1 MKKSYEVAVIG
12 GGIIGC
18 SIAYYLAK
26 ENVDVAV
33 FENDQIGGK
42 TTSAAA
48 GMLGAHSECEDL
60 DVFYPFA
67 RDSQLAYFTLREE
80 LKEHSGID
88 LQWKT
93 GGIYKLAFSENE
105 KLQLNS
111 MLALPTIEWH
121 EPEEV
126 RTNVEDVSEK
136 IIGAA
141 YIKDDVHVLPKAT
154 CQAFGKSA
162 QQLGASI
169 HESTPVHTIEKIDG
183 VFSLKTAAGSVE
195 AKYVVVASGVWST
208 RYFESFGLGEK
219 VLPVKGECL
228 AVQSGNVSLKR
239 TLFHD
244 SSYILP
250 RNNNTFVIG
259 ATMVEN
265 DWNEKATMGGI
276 EALIKKAKEI
286 LPSIGELQIESFWAG
301 LRPKTFDHKPFI
313 GVHPGDDNI
322 LFATGHFRNGI
333 LLAPATGQMIRDLI
347 LGRKVREDWLEAFK
361 IDRQK
366 AWIQKQ
372 AGILEVH

>member
-126 RTNVEDVSEK
+126 KSNAGNVSEN

-162 QQLGASI
+162 KQLGASI
-169 HESTPVHTIEKIDG
+169 HEYTPVHTIEKIDG

-228 AVQSGNVSLKR
+228 AVRSGSVSLKR

-250 RNNNTFVIG
+250 RNNNTLVIG

-276 EALIKKAKEI
+276 EALIKKAKEM

-372 AGILEVH
+372 AGILKVH

>member
-80 LKEHSGID
+80 LKEYSGID

-250 RNNNTFVIG
+250 RNNNTLVIG

-265 DWNEKATMGGI
+265 DWNEKATLGGI
-276 EALIKKAKEI
+276 EALIKKAKEM

-361 IDRQK
+361 IDRHK